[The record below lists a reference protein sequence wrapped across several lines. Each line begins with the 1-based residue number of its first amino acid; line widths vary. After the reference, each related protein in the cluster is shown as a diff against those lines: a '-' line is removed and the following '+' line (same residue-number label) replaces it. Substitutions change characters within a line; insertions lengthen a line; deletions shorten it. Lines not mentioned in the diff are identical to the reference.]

1 MKTLIKLDSGV
12 SVYIFNDAT
21 FISQNS
27 TGTIIGNP
35 IEFSILDCN
44 LNNSK
49 IFENIT
55 PPSDWV
61 GCKYFFDGTTWK
73 LNPEYTVE
81 PAPE

>member
-49 IFENIT
+49 ISENIT

-61 GCKYFFDGTTWK
+61 GGKYLFDGLAWT
-73 LNPEYTVE
+73 LNPDYVE
-81 PAPE
+81 PITPE